1 MCIFLVPPNID
12 DSMSSSDVIVRE
24 NSNVSLSCH
33 ATGSPEPEVKWRRE
47 DSGEIRINR
56 TYAGMGYG
64 LWMVMARV

>member
-1 MCIFLVPPNID
+1 M
-12 DSMSSSDVIVRE
+12 IVRE

-56 TYAGMGYG
+56 TYAGMDYGYG